1 MLVLNFEVIL
11 DGSGSLQQSC
21 EIDSDEEAH
30 TRCRVSGFGGFGR
43 VWGLGF
49 WVSGF
54 GFAVCGL
61 RLRVKG

>member
-11 DGSGSLQQSC
+11 DGSGSPQQSC

-30 TRCRVSGFGGFGR
+30 ARCRGSGLGGFGR

-49 WVSGF
+49 WVSCF
-54 GFAVCGL
+54 EFAV
-61 RLRVKG
+61 